1 MRASMRERE
10 REREEKE
17 EVTCARMIAR
27 AKDRKRAADYY
38 FSQVHQTNS
47 FLLERGVWRYETRT
61 RCIYS
66 ICDNLR
72 PNDLLPFTEG

>member
-1 MRASMRERE
+1 MRASMKERERKREKERE
-10 REREEKE
+10 REKRKKKKKQR
-17 EVTCARMIAR
+17 VARRPRDR

-38 FSQVHQTNS
+38 FSPVHQTNS

-66 ICDNLR
+66 I
-72 PNDLLPFTEG
+72 